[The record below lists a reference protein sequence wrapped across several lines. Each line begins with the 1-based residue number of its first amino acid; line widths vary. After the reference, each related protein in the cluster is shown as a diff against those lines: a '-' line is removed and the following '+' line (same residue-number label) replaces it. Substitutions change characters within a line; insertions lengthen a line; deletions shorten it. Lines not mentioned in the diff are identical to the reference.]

1 MKKLIVLFIAV
12 ALLFGLQE
20 ASAAEIKIGIIQ
32 YVEHLALDSA
42 RQGFL
47 DALAD
52 SGFEAGVNISVD
64 YQNAQGDAANL
75 STIGDRFL
83 AKQVDLILAIATPAA
98 QSVAGKTSTIP
109 ILGTAVTDY
118 VSARLVF
125 SNENPGTNVSGTS
138 DLNPIEEQIALLKQ
152 LVPKAQTVGL
162 LYTSSEDNSVLQA
175 GIAKRVIESSGLKY
189 REVTISNSN
198 EVQQAVQ
205 ALAQKVDAIYVP
217 TDNVVSASMPIVYG
231 AAVQAQ
237 VPVICGEEN
246 QVINGGL
253 ATLGINYRKLG
264 YQTGLMAVRVFGG
277 EDVASMPIETAGD
290 FDYVVNGTVAAELGI
305 LIPDGLLEH
314 VTEMKMGE

>member
-1 MKKLIVLFIAV
+1 MKRFIVLFVAA
-12 ALLFGLQE
+12 ALLIGLQG
-20 ASAAEIKIGIIQ
+20 ASAAEMKVGIIQ

-47 DALAD
+47 AALAD
-52 SGFEAGVNISVD
+52 SGLEPGKNIIVD

-98 QSVAGKTSTIP
+98 QSVAAKTGTIP

-138 DLNPIEEQIALLKQ
+138 DLNPIEEQISLLKQ
-152 LVPKAQTVGL
+152 LVPHAQTVGL

-175 GIAKRVIESSGLKY
+175 GIAKRAIAERGLKY
-189 REVTISNSN
+189 YEITITNSN

-205 ALAQKVDAIYVP
+205 SLVQKVDAIYVP

-237 VPVICGEEN
+237 VPVICGEGN
-246 QVINGGL
+246 QVLNGGL
-253 ATLGINYRKLG
+253 ATLGINYEKLG
-264 YQTGLMAVRVFGG
+264 YQTGLMAVRVLRG
-277 EDVASMPIETAGD
+277 EDVAAMPIETAGD
-290 FDYVVNGTVAAELGI
+290 FEYLINGTVAAELGI
-305 LIPDGLLEH
+305 LIPDELLEYA
-314 VTEMKMGE
+314 TEIEME